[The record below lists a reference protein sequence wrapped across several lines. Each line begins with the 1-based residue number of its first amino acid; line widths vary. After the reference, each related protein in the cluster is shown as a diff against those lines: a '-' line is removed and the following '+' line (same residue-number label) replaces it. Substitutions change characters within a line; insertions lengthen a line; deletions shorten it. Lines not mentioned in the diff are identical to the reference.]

1 MKIFFEKD
9 KDIRRGNGV
18 MVMIFFFFLERCIM
32 KYLGLEFHEFVI

>member
-18 MVMIFFFFLERCIM
+18 MVMIFFFLERCIM